1 MWARASLLIHLM
13 VVPADIVMAS
23 GMYAV
28 VESDEAPIGIVTVA
42 DVPAGVG
49 VGVGTVGIG
58 EGALPPQPAS
68 ASTDVRRPARQMC
81 FISRNRRRP

>member
-1 MWARASLLIHLM
+1 M

-28 VESDEAPIGIVTVA
+28 VESDEAPIGIVTVV

-58 EGALPPQPAS
+58 EEEPPPQPAS
-68 ASTDVRRPARQMC
+68 ATTHVRRLGRQMC
-81 FISRNRRRP
+81 FMNCLLAGRKYASLERLF